1 MKRFPV
7 LVAAALLINLF
18 FSWSTAHAC
27 PYPSV
32 AWYFDSIPSHGS
44 YEFPLDLEPCEEVFI
59 IVITDTS
66 PSLGAALKLR
76 IHNSLGD
83 EIASEIWSAYGS
95 GVTTTL
101 DDLGMRGDECHPA
114 YGVFESLVWDVYS
127 FLIIVINIPR
137 PGYNVGG
144 GSFDEAYP
152 VALLPAFYRG
162 SLCDDE
168 PGQFFKVS
176 LAREQ
181 EIYVFGYA
189 EGSSHVGAVYRIDL
203 YDASQQHITTLAME
217 AAYGKVTYDDSFTNP
232 EPDPADFYLKVW
244 SDVWDVYDFQM
255 ILSGTPRDTDGDGIP
270 DRIDNCPLYSNR
282 DQADGDSDEVGDVC
296 DNCPVHP
303 NPGQEDEDDDGM
315 GDLCDP
321 YPNDTDNDG
330 VDNGADN
337 CPTTPNPDQTDGD
350 GDDVGDVCDNCPADS
365 NPEQE
370 DGDDD
375 SMGDVCDP
383 YPNDTDND
391 GVDNGADNC
400 PTTPNPDQ
408 ADGDGDGVG
417 DLCDNCPLAPNPDQF
432 DYDGD
437 GIGIVCDDDL
447 DNDGVPNDIDNC
459 PMVYN
464 PDQVDTDGDEIGDEC
479 DMSPNCADRDEDGY
493 GAPAGPDCDFPL
505 QDCDDTNP
513 EVNPGTE
520 EICDNGIDDD
530 CDGLADGAD
539 VDCVTEF
546 TLELDASFAA
556 GTLTLDYT
564 VGTPEPAGWANYL
577 ILIYPSVQ
585 FVALWTAPLPAIHPP
600 IDFPVSFP
608 FPSIGWVGFYTA
620 LFTEAVVQASD
631 LAWVNTGGSSP

>member
-1 MKRFPV
+1 MRRFPAT
-7 LVAAALLINLF
+7 AAVCLF
-18 FSWSTAHAC
+18 IGILFSGGTADAC

-66 PSLGAALKLR
+66 PTLGAALKLR
-76 IHNSLGD
+76 IHNAWGD

-95 GVTTTL
+95 GVTML
-101 DDLGMRGDECHPA
+101 LNDLGMRGDECHPA

-144 GSFDEAYP
+144 GSFEEAYP
-152 VALLPAFYRG
+152 VALFPDFYRG

-176 LAREQ
+176 LAGEQ
-181 EIYVFGYA
+181 EIHVFGYA
-189 EGSSHVGAVYRIDL
+189 EGSSHIGAVYRIDL

-217 AAYGKVTYDDSFTNP
+217 AAYGKVNYDDSFTNP
-232 EPDPADFYLKVW
+232 DPDPADFYLKVW

-270 DRIDNCPLYSNR
+270 DRIDNCPFYSNR
-282 DQADGDSDEVGDVC
+282 DQA
-296 DNCPVHP
+296 
-303 NPGQEDEDDDGM
+303 
-315 GDLCDP
+315 
-321 YPNDTDNDG
+321 
-330 VDNGADN
+330 
-337 CPTTPNPDQTDGD
+337 DGD
-350 GDDVGDVCDNCPADS
+350 GDDVGDVCDNCPTDS
-365 NPEQE
+365 NPGQE

-375 SMGDVCDP
+375 GMGDVCDP

-391 GVDNGADNC
+391 GVENGPDNC

-408 ADGDGDGVG
+408 ADSDGDGVG
-417 DLCDNCPLAPNPDQF
+417 DACDNCPLDPNPDQF

-447 DNDGVPNDIDNC
+447 DNDGIPNDVDNC

-479 DMSPNCADRDEDGY
+479 DMKPNCADRDEDGY
-493 GAPAGPDCDFPL
+493 GNPASTDCDFPL
-505 QDCDDTNP
+505 LDCDDTNP
-513 EVNPGTE
+513 EVNPGAE

-530 CDGLADGAD
+530 CDGLADGED

-546 TLELDASFAA
+546 TLQLDASFAE
-556 GTLTLDYT
+556 GTLSLDYT
-564 VGTPEPAGWANYL
+564 LGTPEPAGWANYL

-585 FVALWTAPLPAIHPP
+585 FVPLWTTPLPVIHPP
-600 IDFPVSFP
+600 IDFPVTFAFP
-608 FPSIGWVGFYTA
+608 GIGWVGFYTG
-620 LFTEAVVQASD
+620 LFTEAGVQASN
-631 LAWVNTGGSSP
+631 LAWVDTGWSVP